1 MPNHVSETG
10 SAGMHEQH
18 LLDDAQMSTFLA
30 DGYIVLRPAELK
42 QSLHAALFAEAAELY
57 EEVRRVGGATTH
69 LQYLGD
75 NLLARIPALQQVL
88 NTPTVTGAL
97 TSILGE
103 GYVLH
108 PHHFV
113 HSAGRT
119 DQGFHQD
126 GNLP

>member
-1 MPNHVSETG
+1 
-10 SAGMHEQH
+10 MHERH
-18 LLDDAQMSTFLA
+18 LLDDAQMSAFVV
-30 DGYIVLRPAELK
+30 DGYVVLRPAELS
-42 QSLHAALFAEAAELY
+42 QAVHATLFEEAKELY
-57 EEVRRVGGATTH
+57 DEVRRVGGATTH

-75 NLLARIPALQQVL
+75 NLLARIPALQDVL

-113 HSAGRT
+113 HSAPPCRLQSPG
-119 DQGFHQD
+119 
-126 GNLP
+126 